1 MEEQK
6 LCKRVLNERTDE
18 PVAKRQKLGNEQL
31 NEVNVPFPNETQEL
45 VTKSLQTTNEEHSKK
60 TAGERNEGIGKVGVL
75 KHMEEREKEIEE
87 REKEREQRK
96 KEIEEREKAIE
107 EREKAIEE
115 REKEREQRKKEIE
128 QIKEIKELKNKLHSY
143 EQAKQENIPFKWR
156 NNFYKRFINSSLK
169 SYRQTS
175 TSSRFRAPTGGGQ
188 SIFNLAERRI
198 AKLFHMFHKKEDI
211 CSIRVPHSKF
221 WVWKIKNSARTC
233 KSKRSIL
240 EANNLEFSGNRL
252 VAL

>member
-1 MEEQK
+1 MEEQN
-6 LCKRVLNERTDE
+6 LRKRKDRQTCGQKTKTWKEQINEI
-18 PVAKRQKLGNEQL
+18 
-31 NEVNVPFPNETQEL
+31 EVNVPFPNETQEL

-96 KEIEEREKAIE
+96 KEIE
-107 EREKAIEE
+107 
-115 REKEREQRKKEIE
+115 

-156 NNFYKRFINSSLK
+156 NNFYKRFINYSLK